1 MNCRKSVLLP
11 GLLLLHFVPTI
22 ALAQSREHTGLLAGI
37 VRDST
42 GLVLP
47 GAGVELR
54 TLASSASVANVPAAA
69 DGTFTFT
76 DVSFGRY
83 RLVVTCPGFEPS
95 DSSIEIAAGPHPAV
109 TIVLRLS
116 GIEEQ
121 VSVHASAAD
130 VPLTP
135 TLQSPVS
142 RRQID
147 TLPSESVSAGLSSVI
162 TLTAPGVAADSNGGF
177 HPLGEHAETSFV
189 IDNQPITDQ
198 QSRTFSNQLSPNAI
212 QSLDVIT
219 GVPPAEFGDKT
230 SLVVRAI
237 TRSGLG
243 VGRPHGA
250 LTVGYAS
257 FRTPIAS
264 LAVGLGNSRA
274 GNFLSLDG
282 VASQRFLDAPEPEAL
297 HAQGNV
303 FNLFD
308 RFDTRWSPQTT
319 LQLGAS
325 ASRSAFETPNTY
337 DQQDA
342 GQNQRQRQH
351 SFNLSPT
358 LTHVLG
364 PHAVVESTGWARR
377 DVIDYL
383 PSADLYADQPAVLA
397 QHRSLTNAGVKASL
411 TATAGAH
418 AFKVGL
424 QQTTT
429 WLAEQ
434 FRTGLTDPAFNSP
447 SSEGFLPALLPYDLT
462 RGGAFFDFQGDA
474 VVSQW
479 AAYAQGAVST
489 GPWNVTAGLR
499 VDSYRGLSRA
509 VGWQPRLGTTYTI
522 DRTKTVVRG
531 SYGRMFLTPYN
542 ENLILASSTG
552 PGGLGG
558 GVLGSVAGAP
568 LTPGH
573 RQQVDAGG
581 QQTLWRGIHLDGEYF
596 WKVTDG
602 AFDFDVIFNTPLAF
616 PVQFRESRADGGL
629 LRVTLPESHGWQAY
643 ATLSHSRSRLFG
655 PELGGLRFSASYAPV
670 ARPDHDEALQAN
682 THVEYRASGGLAFW
696 SGLTWRYDSGLVAV
710 AVPAYADALTL
721 TGDQQAAMGLFCG
734 DTLATRA
741 QPIRSCASSTFGAQ
755 RINIPAPGT
764 ENDDSNPPRIVP
776 HHVVDVAAG
785 LDHLSIGKLP
795 LRARVTVIN
804 LFDTVALYNFLSTF
818 SGTHFVT
825 PRTVR
830 VEIGVRF

>member
-1 MNCRKSVLLP
+1 MVRRTSCLLL
-11 GLLLLHFVPTI
+11 GLLLHVVPSI
-22 ALAQSREHTGLLAGI
+22 ALAQSREHTGILVGI

-47 GAGVELR
+47 GASVELHI
-54 TLASSASVANVPAAA
+54 LAPSTSVASVPAAA

-76 DVSFGRY
+76 DLPFGRY
-83 RLVVTCPGFEPS
+83 RLVVTCPGFESS
-95 DSSIEIAAGPHPAV
+95 DSPIEIDAAPSSTL

-116 GIEEQ
+116 GLEER
-121 VSVHASAAD
+121 VSVRASAAD
-130 VPLTP
+130 VPVTP

-142 RRQID
+142 RRLIE

-230 SLVVRAI
+230 SLVVKAI

-243 VGRPHGA
+243 VGRPRGA
-250 LTVGYAS
+250 LTVGYGS
-257 FRTPIAS
+257 FQTPTAS
-264 LAVGLGNSRA
+264 LAAGLGSSRA

-282 VASQRFLDAPEPEAL
+282 VTSDRFLDAPEPEAL
-297 HAQGNV
+297 HAQGSV

-308 RFDTRWSPQTT
+308 RFDVRWSPRTT
-319 LQLGAS
+319 MQLSVS

-342 GQNQRQRQH
+342 GQDQRQRQH
-351 SFNLSPT
+351 SFNVSPT
-358 LTHVLG
+358 VTHVLS
-364 PHAVVESTGWARR
+364 PHAVVEGTGWVRR
-377 DVIDYL
+377 DIVDYL
-383 PSADLYADQPAVLA
+383 PSADLFADQPAALA
-397 QHRSLTNAGVKASL
+397 QHRSLTNAGVKVNVTS
-411 TATAGAH
+411 TIGAH
-418 AFKVGL
+418 ALKAGV

-447 SSEGFLPALLPYDLT
+447 SSNSFLPALLPYDLT
-462 RGGAFFDFQGDA
+462 RGGTFFDFQGDA

-479 AAYAQGAVST
+479 AGYVQDTVSA
-489 GPWNVTAGLR
+489 GPWNVTGGLR
-499 VDSYRGLSRA
+499 LDGYQGLSRA
-509 VGWQPRLGTTYTI
+509 VGWQPRLGATYAI
-522 DRTKTVVRG
+522 DRTKTVLRG

-573 RQQVDAGG
+573 RQQIDAGA
-581 QQTLWRGIHLDGEYF
+581 QQSVWRGIRLDGEYF

-629 LRVTLPESHGWQAY
+629 LRVTLPDSHGWQAY

-655 PELGGLRFSASYAPV
+655 PALGGLRFGASYAPV

-682 THVEYRASGGLAFW
+682 THVEYRTGGGLGFW

-710 AVPAYADALTL
+710 AVRTYEDALKL

-734 DTLATRA
+734 DTPATRA
-741 QPIRSCASSTFGAQ
+741 QPIRTCASSTFGAR
-755 RINIPAPGT
+755 RIDIPAPGT
-764 ENDDSNPPRIVP
+764 EDDDTNPPRIAP
-776 HHVVDVAAG
+776 RHVVDVAVG
-785 LDHLSIGKLP
+785 LDRLSIGKLP

-830 VEIGVRF
+830 VELGVRF

>member
-1 MNCRKSVLLP
+1 VAFSVSVLL
-11 GLLLLHFVPTI
+11 LLSSL
-22 ALAQSREHTGLLAGI
+22 TGV

-47 GAGVELR
+47 GATVELR
-54 TLASSASVANVPAAA
+54 SLSASTVGEFTTAAA
-69 DGTFTFT
+69 DGTF
-76 DVSFGRY
+76 SFIDPSPGRY
-83 RLVVTCPGFEPS
+83 RLIVTCSGFEPS
-95 DSSIEIAAGPHPAV
+95 ETVIEIGPGPRPAL

-121 VSVHASAAD
+121 VSVRASAAD
-130 VPLTP
+130 IPLTP

-230 SLVVRAI
+230 SLVVKAI
-237 TRSGLG
+237 TRSGMG
-243 VGRPHGA
+243 VGRPQGS
-250 LTVGYAS
+250 LTIGYGS

-264 LAVGLGNSRA
+264 LAVGFGNSRA

-282 VASQRFLDAPEPEAL
+282 VTSGRFLDAPEPEAL

-319 LQLGAS
+319 LQLSAS
-325 ASRSAFETPNTY
+325 ASRSVFETPNTY
-337 DQQDA
+337 DQQTA
-342 GQNQRQRQH
+342 GQDQSQRQH
-351 SFNLSPT
+351 SFNVSPT

-364 PHAVVESTGWARR
+364 PYMVVESTAWIRR
-377 DVIDYL
+377 DIVDYL
-383 PSADLYADQPAVLA
+383 PSADLFADQPAVLA
-397 QHRSLTNAGVKASL
+397 QHRSLTNAGMKANL
-411 TATAGAH
+411 TATSGVH
-418 AFKVGL
+418 ALKLGL

-434 FRTGLTDPAFNSP
+434 FRTGLTDPAFNDP
-447 SSEGFLPALLPYDLT
+447 SGDSFLPALLPYDLT
-462 RGGAFFDFQGDA
+462 RGGTFFDFQGDA

-479 AAYAQGAVST
+479 AAYAQDAMSL
-489 GPWNVTAGLR
+489 GPWTVTAGLR

-509 VGWQPRLGTTYTI
+509 VGWQPRLGATYTI

-573 RQQVDAGG
+573 REQIDAGA
-581 QQTLWRGIHLDGEYF
+581 QQTVWRGIRLDGEYF

-616 PVQFRESRADGGL
+616 PVQFRESRASGGL
-629 LRVTLPESHGWQAY
+629 LRITLPESHGWQAY
-643 ATLSHSRSRLFG
+643 ATLSHSASHLFG

-682 THVEYRASGGLAFW
+682 THVEYRASGALGFW

-710 AVPAYADALTL
+710 AVPTYADALKL
-721 TGDQQAAMGLFCG
+721 TGDQQSAMGLFCG
-734 DTLATRA
+734 SSLATRA
-741 QPIRSCASSTFGAQ
+741 QPIRSCASSAFGAQ

-764 ENDDSNPPRIVP
+764 ENDDTNPPRIVP